1 VVRAIDKIAE
11 RHDEWVYMAKRFG
24 CSERDANE
32 LVQEMYIRIHKYVGT
47 VNRIMYDE
55 NEVNTY
61 YIYVTLRNLYLSD
74 FHCRNKRVVEL
85 DYTIHNTFVYDIEE
99 EMHNQ
104 DIEEAFDE
112 VVNTI
117 DDIVKDWYWYDKK
130 LWDIHFYKQM
140 SMREIAK
147 ATTIS
152 LRSIFN
158 TLSNGKTKIK
168 SEAKSKYEAY
178 RKIKSE

>member
-1 VVRAIDKIAE
+1 
-11 RHDEWVYMAKRFG
+11 MAKKFG
-24 CSERDANE
+24 CSESDANE
-32 LVQEMYIRIHKYVGT
+32 LVQEMYIRIHKYVGE
-47 VNRIMYDE
+47 VDRIMYDTD
-55 NEVNTY
+55 EVNTY
-61 YIYVTLRNLYLSD
+61 YIYVTLRNLYLSG
-74 FHCRNKRVVEL
+74 FHTRDRRAVQI
-85 DYTIHNTFVYDIEE
+85 DTHIHNIFVYDIEE

-104 DIEEAFDE
+104 DVEEAFDE

-140 SMREIAK
+140 SMRQIAK

-152 LRSIFN
+152 LSSIFN
-158 TLSNGKTKIK
+158 TLSNGKEKVK
-168 SEAKSKYEAY
+168 SEAESKYEEY